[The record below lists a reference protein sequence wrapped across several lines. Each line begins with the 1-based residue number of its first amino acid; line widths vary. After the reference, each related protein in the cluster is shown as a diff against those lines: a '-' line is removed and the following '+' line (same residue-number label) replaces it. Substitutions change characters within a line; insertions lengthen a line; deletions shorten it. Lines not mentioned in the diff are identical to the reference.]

1 MLVRL
6 DDVDDVTVVTDT
18 NESVEDDDV
27 SDDRT
32 ELELLDDDEEDN
44 WSAGISLPI

>member
-44 WSAGISLPI
+44 WSAGVSLPI